1 MNRRRWVYGAVAG
14 AAAATGLGL
23 AWWARRPVAP
33 AAAGGDPAF
42 WGAQLDTP
50 SGAPLALASLR
61 GKPLLLNFWATW
73 CPPCIEELPLIESFY
88 QQNKGRGW
96 QVLAIAID
104 QPSAVRQ
111 WLQRSPLSF
120 AVALGGLEG
129 SDMSKR
135 LGNANGGLPFSVA
148 FSAQGEVSAR
158 KLGQLSA
165 ADLQRWAELT

>member
-1 MNRRRWVYGAVAG
+1 MKRRLVFGAVA
-14 AAAATGLGL
+14 ATAAATGLGL
-23 AWWARRPVAP
+23 AWWSRRPTAVL
-33 AAAGGDPAF
+33 GGDPAF

-61 GKPLLLNFWATW
+61 GKPLLVNFWATW

-88 QQNKGRGW
+88 RQNKARGW

-111 WLQRSPLSF
+111 WLQRSPMSF

-129 SDMSKR
+129 SEMSKR
-135 LGNANGGLPFSVA
+135 LGNANGGLPFSVV
-148 FSAQGEVSAR
+148 FSAQGEVIAR

-165 ADLQRWAELT
+165 ADLQAWAAQMS